1 MNRLGSLLFIMLLG
15 VAVTP
20 MMVLGLLLG
29 WKGYTNQLEN
39 EHRYASSLAAD
50 AGSRLTRELGQV
62 AQDALSL
69 GRFRDL
75 FALTPAEMTD
85 DLLEFLTFE
94 SALREVAILDA
105 QGTQLTR
112 AGTFKAHSLHERRDM
127 SANKAFQDAVSS
139 AAPVL
144 SLARVDPDVN
154 EPLMDMFVPFVD
166 PRSGKVRGVAACTL
180 KLSVLH
186 DLTRELSVLPYQQVL
201 ITSGGR
207 VVAAPNMGTVLAG
220 IIYAPANAPG
230 IQPGPQGGEV
240 VTGSFSTEIG
250 GQHFTA
256 VAVLDAQHAMKP
268 FFHSVG
274 IYCLVFSG
282 GLLLAAVTAY
292 AARQRLMAPLAMLTG
307 TARAIRNGDLS
318 ARARGEGLYETQ
330 QLAESFNDMTSRL
343 VGSLKKLSDEAASR
357 EAAQAALRESQE
369 RFDLALA
376 AVSDGL
382 WDWQV
387 ASGLTY
393 FSARW
398 FTMLGYDPGELPSH
412 YETWRSLLHPQDV
425 VRAVDTVRSH
435 MQSGVGFEM
444 EVRMHCKDGSWKW
457 VLARGR
463 VVEWGPEGEAL
474 RVVGTHTDI
483 TERRHMLDMMVQSEK
498 MLSVGG
504 LAAGMAHEINNP
516 LSGII
521 QSAQVVLSR
530 LASDS
535 QANREA
541 ALASGC
547 TLDALR
553 EFAHR
558 RNIKAMVESMRDSA
572 VRAARIVADML
583 EFSRKSGS
591 EETLVDINAL
601 LDKAVE
607 LSSSDYDLKKKYD
620 FRHIAIE
627 REYAHDLPL
636 IRCSAPQ
643 IEQVLVN
650 LLRNAAQA
658 LSMGTLG
665 GAAPKIMLRTSVC
678 DGHICIGVQDNG
690 PGIAE
695 EQRSRIFEP
704 FFTTKSVGE
713 GTGLGLSVS
722 YFIVAN
728 NHQGTFELETPQEG
742 GTRFVVRLPV

>member
-15 VAVTP
+15 VAVAP
-20 MMVLGLLLG
+20 MLALGLLLG

-50 AGSRLTRELGQV
+50 AVSRLTREMGQV

-75 FALTPAEMTD
+75 FALAPAEMAD
-85 DLLEFLTFE
+85 NLLEFLAFE
-94 SALREVAILDA
+94 SAIREVALLDA
-105 QGTQLTR
+105 QGMQLAR
-112 AGTFKAHSLHERRDM
+112 AGTFKAHSLQERRDY
-127 SANKAFQDAVSS
+127 SANKSFQDAVSS
-139 AAPVL
+139 AVPMF

-154 EPLMDMFVPFVD
+154 EPLMDLFVPFVD
-166 PRSGKVRGVAACTL
+166 PRSGKVQGVAACTL

-186 DLTRELSVLPYQQVL
+186 DLTRELSVLPHQQVL

-207 VVAAPNMGTVLAG
+207 VVAAPNLGTVLAG
-220 IIYAPANAPG
+220 ITYAPVNAPG

-240 VTGSFSTEIG
+240 LTGSYSIEIG
-250 GQHFTA
+250 GQDFTA
-256 VAVLDAQHAMKP
+256 VAVLDAEHAMKP
-268 FFHSVG
+268 YFHSVG
-274 IYCLVFSG
+274 IYLLVFSG
-282 GLLLAAVTAY
+282 GLLLAAATAY

-369 RFDLALA
+369 RLDLALA

-398 FTMLGYDPGELPSH
+398 FAMLGYDPGELPSH
-412 YETWRSLLHPQDV
+412 YETWRSLLHPQDL
-425 VRAVDTVRSH
+425 VRAQDTVRSH
-435 MQSGVGFEM
+435 MKSGVGFEM
-444 EVRMHCKDGSWKW
+444 EVRMRCKDGSWKW
-457 VLARGR
+457 VLSRGR
-463 VVEWGPEGEAL
+463 VVAWGPDDEPA

-547 TLDALR
+547 TLEALR
-553 EFAHR
+553 DFAKR
-558 RNIKAMVESMRDSA
+558 RDIKGMVESMRDSA
-572 VRAARIVADML
+572 VRAARIVGDML
-583 EFSRKSGS
+583 EFSRKSTS
-591 EETLVDINAL
+591 EEVLVDVNTL
-601 LDKAVE
+601 LDKSVE
-607 LSSSDYDLKKKYD
+607 LSSADYDLKKKYD
-620 FRHIAIE
+620 FRHIAIV
-627 REYAHDLPL
+627 RDYARDLPQV
-636 IRCSAPQ
+636 RCSAPQ

-658 LSMGTLG
+658 LSVGTCD
-665 GAAPKIMLRTSVC
+665 GAPPKIMLRTSFS
-678 DGHICIGVQDNG
+678 DGHVCIGVQDNG
-690 PGIAE
+690 PGIPE
-695 EQRSRIFEP
+695 EQRGRIFEP
-704 FFTTKSVGE
+704 FFTTKPVGE

-728 NHQGTFELETPQEG
+728 NHQGAFELETPPEG
-742 GTRFVVRLPV
+742 GTRFVVKLPA

>member
-15 VAVTP
+15 VAVAP
-20 MMVLGLLLG
+20 MLALGLLLG
-29 WKGYTNQLEN
+29 WKGYVDQLEN

-75 FALTPAEMTD
+75 FALTPAEMSGN
-85 DLLEFLTFE
+85 LLEFLAFE
-94 SALREVAILDA
+94 PAIREVALLDA
-105 QGTQLTR
+105 QGVQLAR
-112 AGTFKAHSLHERRDM
+112 VGTFKAHSLQERRDL
-127 SANKAFQDAVSS
+127 SSDKAFQNAVFS

-144 SLARVDPDVN
+144 SQAWVDPDVN
-154 EPLMDMFVPFVD
+154 EPLMDLFVPFVD
-166 PRSGKVRGVAACTL
+166 PRSGKVHGVAACTL

-186 DLTRELSVLPYQQVL
+186 DLTRELSVLPHQQVL

-220 IIYAPANAPG
+220 ITYDPANAPG
-230 IQPGPQGGEV
+230 IQSGPQGGTV
-240 VTGSFSTEIG
+240 VTGSYFTEIG

-256 VAVLDAQHAMKP
+256 VAVLDAEHAMKP
-268 FFHSVG
+268 YFHSVG
-274 IYCLVFSG
+274 IYFLVFCG

-292 AARQRLMAPLAMLTG
+292 TARQRLMAPLSMLTG

-318 ARARGEGLYETQ
+318 ARARGEGLFETQ

-343 VGSLKKLSDEAASR
+343 VGSLKELSDEAASR

-369 RFDLALA
+369 RFDLALG

-382 WDWQV
+382 WDWHV

-393 FSARW
+393 FSTRW
-398 FTMLGYDPGELPSH
+398 FAMLGYDPGELPSH
-412 YETWRSLLHPQDV
+412 YETWRTLLHPQDAA
-425 VRAVDTVRSH
+425 RAVDTVRSH
-435 MQSGVGFEM
+435 MQSGVAFEM
-444 EVRMHCKDGSWKW
+444 EVRMRCKDGSWKW
-457 VLARGR
+457 VLSRGR
-463 VVEWGPEGEAL
+463 VVAWGPDGEPA

-535 QANREA
+535 KANREA
-541 ALASGC
+541 AQASGC
-547 TLDALR
+547 SLDALR
-553 EFAHR
+553 EFAQR
-558 RNIKAMVESMRDSA
+558 RGIRVMVESMRESA

-583 EFSRKSGS
+583 EFSRKSTS
-591 EETLVDINAL
+591 DETLVDINAL
-601 LDKAVE
+601 LDKSVE
-607 LSSSDYDLKKKYD
+607 LSSTDYDLKTKYD

-627 REYAHDLPL
+627 RDYACGLPQ

-658 LSMGTLG
+658 LSKGTCDG
-665 GAAPKIMLRTSVC
+665 TPPRITLRTSYSG
-678 DGHICIGVQDNG
+678 GHVRIGVQDNG
-690 PGIAE
+690 SGIPE
-695 EQRSRIFEP
+695 EQRRRIFEP
-704 FFTTKSVGE
+704 FFTTKPVGE

-728 NHQGTFELETPQEG
+728 NHQGTFELETPPAG
-742 GTRFVVRLPV
+742 GTRFVVSLPA